1 MLFSKKKNIYIKVK
15 FKNSALFI
23 IVSDD
28 LTWAKEHINRD
39 DVAFAGNFETAP
51 YPYSFLE
58 SKDIGEDLCLLVA
71 CNHTIM
77 SFGTFGLWGALLA
90 GGQVVLPK
98 QIMDVKEGFE
108 LEVAGLLGNDSG
120 WHLL

>member
-1 MLFSKKKNIYIKVK
+1 MQLILYVYIKEK
-15 FKNSALFI
+15 FRNTALFM

-28 LTWAKEHINRD
+28 LTWAREHLNRD
-39 DVAFAGNFETAP
+39 DVAFVGNFQVAP
-51 YPYSFLE
+51 KDLIHPFSYSD
-58 SKDIGEDLCLLVA
+58 DIGEDLSLLAA

-77 SFGTFGLWGALLA
+77 SFGTYGLWGALLA

-98 QIMDVKEGFE
+98 QIMEVKEGLE
-108 LEVAGLLGNDSG
+108 LKDAGLLGNDSG